1 MVFNIG
7 IIKEYQGTMNKY
19 QELLE
24 RPEWKEKRERILE
37 RDGHTCQFC
46 GSTDK
51 QLQVHHFN
59 YDAPTPWDVPDKYL
73 ITLCKDC
80 HKNYHFTLLGLRE
93 CDKHIPDCDWEGFS
107 IERLKKQ
114 GFHING
120 NHATLKLNGFTL
132 FLTHQGDGGNTA
144 VATLFKDGSQKR
156 YHEDVVATHLMLD
169 DYLEEYLDFDFSTL

>member
-1 MVFNIG
+1 
-7 IIKEYQGTMNKY
+7 MNKY

-46 GSTDK
+46 GSTE

-80 HKNYHFTLLGLRE
+80 HKNYHFIPLGLRE
-93 CDKHIPDCDWEGFS
+93 CDKHIPDCGWEGFS

-120 NHATLKLNGFTL
+120 NHAMLKLNGFTL

-144 VATLFKDGSQKR
+144 VATLFKEGNQKR
-156 YHEDVVATHLMLD
+156 YHEEVLETHLMLD
-169 DYLEEYLDFDFSTL
+169 DYLEEHLDFDFSTLL

>member
-1 MVFNIG
+1 
-7 IIKEYQGTMNKY
+7 
-19 QELLE
+19 
-24 RPEWKEKRERILE
+24 
-37 RDGHTCQFC
+37 
-46 GSTDK
+46 
-51 QLQVHHFN
+51 VHHFN

-93 CDKHIPDCDWEGFS
+93 CDKHIPDCGWEGFS

-120 NHATLKLNGFTL
+120 NHAMLKLNGFTL
-132 FLTHQGDGGNTA
+132 FLTHQVDGENTA

-156 YHEDVVATHLMLD
+156 YHEDVVTTHLMLD
-169 DYLEEYLDFDFSTL
+169 DYLEEYLDFDFSTLKGTMTV